1 MTIELTTRAAAHALA
16 DYLRQCECSVV
27 FVDDLIL
34 EVSPPP
40 RSQTRRDA
48 RIEIEAYVRVWK
60 ALHANEQV
68 IIERE
73 ERDLPVD
80 DGPAMSA

>member
-1 MTIELTTRAAAHALA
+1 MTIELTTRAAAAALA
-16 DYLRQCECSVV
+16 DYLRQCECTVV
-27 FVDDLIL
+27 FVDDLVL

-68 IIERE
+68 TIERAE
-73 ERDLPVD
+73 CDLPVD
-80 DGPAMSA
+80 DEPVMPA